1 MVSILLA
8 AFLTNSRNAWASIF
22 GSVPLVLGLGS
33 LLWFLPIIIIIS
45 LIFSIT
51 IFQPLS
57 GSFQDLF
64 RDIIPDKFW
73 LEFAKEGIGIR
84 KLTRLDIFISA
95 LKISSIDPFFLG
107 LEPVLFLYYLNYKK
121 TFGGD
126 IHIT

>member
-1 MVSILLA
+1 MLA

-33 LLWFLPIIIIIS
+33 LLWFIPIIVIIS

-95 LKISSIDPFFLG
+95 LKISSIDPFLG
-107 LEPVLFLYYLNYKK
+107 LEQVLFLYYLNYKK

-126 IHIT
+126 IHTT